1 MIVPGRVNVE
11 VNSIETPHAQ
21 PASMVLQSAAGIK
34 FLVAGGLTKLEWVA
48 ADIAAGMRHDCE
60 SEESLELNVRAA
72 VKMASMVLAECQ
84 RFSQEQAAA
93 AEHPEVPKPQLV
105 E

>member
-48 ADIAAGMRHDCE
+48 AHIAAGMRHDCE
-60 SEESLELNVRAA
+60 SSASLELNVRAA

-84 RFSQEQAAA
+84 RVAQTQAA
-93 AEHPEVPKPQLV
+93 ESPEVPNPQLV
-105 E
+105 Q